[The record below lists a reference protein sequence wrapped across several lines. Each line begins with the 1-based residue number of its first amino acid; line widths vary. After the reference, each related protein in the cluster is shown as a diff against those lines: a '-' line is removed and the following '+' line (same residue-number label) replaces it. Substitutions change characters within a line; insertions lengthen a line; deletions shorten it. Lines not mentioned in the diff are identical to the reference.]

1 MVARREPRREARA
14 HFELPARVT
23 LLETD
28 ADNHEIE
35 MDALRGDIRSIK
47 AMMLGVM
54 VSATTATIV
63 GAINLAF
70 GNLGGG

>member
-1 MVARREPRREARA
+1 
-14 HFELPARVT
+14 VT

-47 AMMLGVM
+47 AMMLGVL

-70 GNLGGG
+70 GTLGGG